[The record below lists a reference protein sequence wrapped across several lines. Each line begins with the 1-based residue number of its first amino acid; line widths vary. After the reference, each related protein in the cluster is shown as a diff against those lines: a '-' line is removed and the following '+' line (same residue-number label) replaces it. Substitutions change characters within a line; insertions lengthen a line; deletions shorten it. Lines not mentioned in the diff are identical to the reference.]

1 MVERKVGVEGLDRS
15 TTWTPVLEDAKARFE
30 SGSYAGISAP
40 ARATL
45 PLTLPVSAPVELM
58 DKALP
63 VTVTADALEGAVIV
77 PSIAYR
83 PKNAVIAVLTDR
95 FIEIRRQSG

>member
-1 MVERKVGVEGLDRS
+1 MVDRKVGVEGLDRS
-15 TTWTPVLEDAKARFE
+15 TTWTPVLEEAKARFE

-45 PLTLPVSAPVELM
+45 PSTLPVSAPVGLM
-58 DKALP
+58 DEPLP
-63 VTVTADALEGAVIV
+63 VTVDALEVAVTV

-83 PKNAVIAVLTDR
+83 PNKAVIAVLTDR
-95 FIEIRRQSG
+95 FIEIRRQLG

>member
-1 MVERKVGVEGLDRS
+1 MVDRKVGVEGLDRS
-15 TTWTPVLEDAKARFE
+15 TTWTPVLEEAKARFE

-45 PLTLPVSAPVELM
+45 PLTLPVSAPVGLM

-63 VTVTADALEGAVIV
+63 VTVTADALEDAVTV
-77 PSIAYR
+77 PSTAYR
-83 PKNAVIAVLTDR
+83 PNNAVIAVLTDR
-95 FIEIRRQSG
+95 FIEIRRQ